1 MIQMGRV
8 VARNAAAGMAAQV
21 AIKLLSFTF
30 TVLVIR
36 RLGVETYG
44 QYAAV
49 MAFGALF
56 VSFADLGLSTYTVR
70 EVARLRDRDD
80 GPPRVRNLLADVLLL
95 RLLLA
100 TGAAS
105 LIMLTGWLTGR
116 PSAMMLGLA
125 LGAVG
130 LLIYGAQGA
139 FEAVLAGSERL
150 DWLAGAKVLQ
160 QLTFVLLGSVV
171 LLMGLGYHSLILAN
185 LAGIGIL
192 TAVTVR
198 GARRLGLRVGTPSLS
213 HWLPLLRAA
222 LPFGVIAL
230 TLGLS
235 YKFDTVLLNLF
246 HGDEAT
252 GIYSAAYTLIFSV
265 AAISNV
271 INTALYPSLSRQ
283 SVRNAGALPAVY
295 GRSLKL
301 LMIIAL
307 PIAVGG
313 WAVTPQLVGSLF
325 GAQYSASAQVLRV
338 IIWVIPFMFASE
350 FLGYVVVISGH
361 EKRVA
366 RAIIISSS
374 ANVLGNLLLIPRF
387 GVPAAAV
394 MTVVTE
400 VVLVSQYVWM
410 LRPELHAM
418 HALGAVLRPLAAA
431 LTMGVVCLLLLPHLP
446 LFATIALSAL
456 TYGAGLLLTGAI
468 GASDWAGMRAIA
480 GRPVAVAN
488 DQATAAPAD

>member
-8 VARNAAAGMAAQV
+8 VARNAAAGMASQV

-36 RLGVETYG
+36 RLGVTTYG

-49 MAFGALF
+49 TAFGALF

-70 EVARLRDRDD
+70 AVARLRDTTD
-80 GPPRVRNLLADVLLL
+80 GPAHVRALLADVLLL

-100 TGAAS
+100 TGAAGM
-105 LIMLTGWLTGR
+105 IMLTGWLTGR
-116 PSAMMLGLA
+116 PPAMMLGLA
-125 LGAVG
+125 LGAIG

-150 DWLAGAKVLQ
+150 DWLAGARVLQ

-171 LLMGLGYHSLILAN
+171 LLLGLGYHSLILAN
-185 LAGIGIL
+185 TAGILVL

-198 GARRLGLRVGTPSLS
+198 GARRLGLRVGAPSMA

-222 LPFGVIAL
+222 LPFGVIGL

-246 HGDEAT
+246 QGDEAT

-265 AAISNV
+265 VAISNV

-283 SVRNAGALPAVY
+283 AMLNPGALPTVY

-301 LMIIAL
+301 LMVIAL
-307 PIAVGG
+307 PMAVGG
-313 WAVTPQLVGSLF
+313 WAVTPQLVGTLF
-325 GAQYSASAQVLRV
+325 GAQYGASASVLRV
-338 IIWVIPFMFASE
+338 LIWVIPFMFASE
-350 FLGYVVVISGH
+350 FLGYVVVIAGH

-374 ANVLGNLLLIPRF
+374 ANVLGNALLIPRF

-400 VVLVSQYVWM
+400 IVLVSQYVWM
-410 LRPELHAM
+410 LRPELRAM
-418 HALGAVLRPLAAA
+418 HAAGAVLRPLAAA
-431 LTMGVVCLLLLPHLP
+431 ALMGGVCLMILP
-446 LFATIALSAL
+446 LVPLPATIALSAL
-456 TYGAGLLLTGAI
+456 TYGAALLLTGAI
-468 GASDWAGMRAIA
+468 GASDWAGVRAIVR
-480 GRPVAVAN
+480 RPVASAG
-488 DQATAAPAD
+488 DHATAAPAE

>member
-1 MIQMGRV
+1 MIHMGRV
-8 VARNAAAGMAAQV
+8 VARNAAAGMASQI

-49 MAFGALF
+49 SAFGALF
-56 VSFADLGLSTYTVR
+56 VSFADLGLSTYSVR
-70 EVARLRDRDD
+70 EVARLRDRED
-80 GPPRVRNLLADVLLL
+80 GPARVHALLADVLML

-100 TGAAS
+100 TAAAGM
-105 LIMLTGWLTGR
+105 IMLTGWVTGR
-116 PSAMMLGLA
+116 PPTMMLGLA

-150 DWLAGAKVLQ
+150 DWLAGARVLQ
-160 QLTFVLLGSVV
+160 QLTFVLLGSLV
-171 LLMGLGYHSLILAN
+171 LLLGLGYHSLLLAN
-185 LAGIGIL
+185 IAGIGVL

-198 GARRLGLRVGTPSLS
+198 GARRLGLRVGKPTVA
-213 HWLPLLRAA
+213 HWLPLLRVA
-222 LPFGVIAL
+222 LPFGLISL

-246 HGDEAT
+246 YGDAAT
-252 GIYSAAYTLIFSV
+252 GIYSAAYTLIFSIT
-265 AAISNV
+265 AISNV

-283 SVRNAGALPAVY
+283 SVLNPGALPAVY
-295 GRSLKL
+295 GRSLRL

-313 WAVTPQLVGSLF
+313 WAITPQLVGTLF
-325 GAQYSASAQVLRV
+325 GTQYGASAQVLRV

-374 ANVLGNLLLIPRF
+374 ANVLGNLLLIPHF
-387 GVPAAAV
+387 GLPAAAA
-394 MTVVTE
+394 MTVLTE

-410 LRPELHAM
+410 LRPELRAM
-418 HALGAVLRPLAAA
+418 HALGAVLRPAAA
-431 LTMGVVCLLLLPHLP
+431 AAAMGVFCLLLLPHLP
-446 LFATIALSAL
+446 LAATIALSVIG
-456 TYGAGLLLTGAI
+456 YGAGLALTGAV
-468 GASDWAGMRAIA
+468 GTADWAGVRALA
-480 GRPVAVAN
+480 GRPVRVSA
-488 DQATAAPAD
+488 DQAGAATAD